1 MKVFPELP
9 GNRHKSGIKG
19 RVSMTS
25 PDRKEASCKGSP
37 WEREACFRKVLYG
50 CAPGKQDAAAF
61 GGRSRHQ
68 FWTAGEEK
76 KAGSTPG
83 NSYGCLA
90 GIGRHGSL
98 LSPGCFICWT
108 GMKAGKT
115 PLNGPGRVQKGKDGG
130 LPAMPMNKR
139 VLDTSGGECFP
150 LEEPVHPVLRGHV
163 SPMERIFRKFG
174 KIHFIF
180 CPVISVRTIRLP
192 SFLASSRVA
201 SPATP

>member
-1 MKVFPELP
+1 
-9 GNRHKSGIKG
+9 
-19 RVSMTS
+19 MTS

-50 CAPGKQDAAAF
+50 ARQEKQDAAAF

-98 LSPGCFICWT
+98 LSPGCFICRT
-108 GMKAGKT
+108 GVKAGKT
-115 PLNGPGRVQKGKDGG
+115 PLNGPGRGQKGKDGG
-130 LPAMPMNKR
+130 FSHADEQACSRYVWRRTLPPGG
-139 VLDTSGGECFP
+139 TSASRPPWPCFSNGTYFP
-150 LEEPVHPVLRGHV
+150 
-163 SPMERIFRKFG
+163 
-174 KIHFIF
+174 
-180 CPVISVRTIRLP
+180 
-192 SFLASSRVA
+192 
-201 SPATP
+201 

>member
-1 MKVFPELP
+1 
-9 GNRHKSGIKG
+9 
-19 RVSMTS
+19 MTS

-50 CAPGKQDAAAF
+50 CAPGKTGCCRLWRQV
-61 GGRSRHQ
+61 RHQ

-90 GIGRHGSL
+90 GIGRQWL
-98 LSPGCFICWT
+98 LVESGLLYLPDRSE
-108 GMKAGKT
+108 
-115 PLNGPGRVQKGKDGG
+115 GRENPFKRAWKGAERERRR
-130 LPAMPMNKR
+130 LLAMPMNKR
-139 VLDTSGGECFP
+139 VLDTSGGERFP

-174 KIHFIF
+174 KNPFHL

-192 SFLASSRVA
+192 SFLASSRVVLRPHRKKCPRSVA
-201 SPATP
+201 GDCKF